1 MAKSSSLGGGVV
13 AEVGWGIGVP
23 VERVP
28 VPEPL
33 HAVEAREP
41 DSKAS
46 GFTKSL
52 SATCS
57 WNFVKSQRGLST
69 EGDAKPSLQ
78 AVQGVG
84 VAPGDVVGEVDGRVE
99 RLGSKSPSRTAAS
112 QGLPLAM
119 PT

>member
-1 MAKSSSLGGGVV
+1 MARSSSLGGGVV
-13 AEVGWGIGVP
+13 AGVGWGIGVP

-46 GFTKSL
+46 GFAKSL

-57 WNFVKSQRGLST
+57 WNFVKRQGKQKLIRGQAFGL
-69 EGDAKPSLQ
+69 PSSSARCWGL
-78 AVQGVG
+78 
-84 VAPGDVVGEVDGRVE
+84 
-99 RLGSKSPSRTAAS
+99 RLGIWLVR
-112 QGLPLAM
+112 
-119 PT
+119 